1 MGSHS
6 LLDYGSDYRN
16 LPSSCLYLQ
25 NRRLL
30 MGMSKHDAYY
40 EPEDYD
46 TRSDEIEHRTYE
58 LMKVGAKYD
67 YRTASAIAEAL
78 SELDVAGADS
88 LQAMI
93 DTGDYEKIGRKVM
106 MMALDYMERF
116 AKDAAESE
124 IND

>member
-1 MGSHS
+1 MV
-6 LLDYGSDYRN
+6 
-16 LPSSCLYLQ
+16 
-25 NRRLL
+25 
-30 MGMSKHDAYY
+30 MSKHDAYY
-40 EPEDYD
+40 EPQDYD
-46 TRSDEIEHRTYE
+46 DRTDEIEHRTYE
-58 LMKVGAKYD
+58 LMKVGGEYD
-67 YRTASAIAEAL
+67 YRTTQAIAEAMGD
-78 SELDVAGADS
+78 LDADRADA

>member
-1 MGSHS
+1 
-6 LLDYGSDYRN
+6 
-16 LPSSCLYLQ
+16 
-25 NRRLL
+25 

-46 TRSDEIEHRTYE
+46 DRSDEIEHRTYE

-116 AKDAAESE
+116 AKNAAESE

>member
-1 MGSHS
+1 
-6 LLDYGSDYRN
+6 
-16 LPSSCLYLQ
+16 
-25 NRRLL
+25 

-40 EPEDYD
+40 EPQDYD
-46 TRSDEIEHRTYE
+46 DRTDEIEHRTYE

-78 SELDVAGADS
+78 SELDIAGADA

-93 DTGDYEKIGRKVM
+93 DTGDYEKIGRKIM
-106 MMALDYMERF
+106 MMTSDYMERF
-116 AKDAAESE
+116 AKDAAENE

>member
-1 MGSHS
+1 M
-6 LLDYGSDYRN
+6 
-16 LPSSCLYLQ
+16 
-25 NRRLL
+25 
-30 MGMSKHDAYY
+30 MSKHDAYY

-78 SELDVAGADS
+78 SELDIASADS

-93 DTGDYEKIGRKVM
+93 DTGDYEKIGRKIM
-106 MMALDYMERF
+106 MMSLDYMERF

>member
-1 MGSHS
+1 
-6 LLDYGSDYRN
+6 
-16 LPSSCLYLQ
+16 
-25 NRRLL
+25 

-46 TRSDEIEHRTYE
+46 DRSDEIEHRTYE

-88 LQAMI
+88 LQVMI

>member
-1 MGSHS
+1 M
-6 LLDYGSDYRN
+6 
-16 LPSSCLYLQ
+16 
-25 NRRLL
+25 
-30 MGMSKHDAYY
+30 MSKHDAYY

-78 SELDVAGADS
+78 SELDIASADS

-93 DTGDYEKIGRKVM
+93 DTGNYELIGRKIM

-116 AKDAAESE
+116 AKDAAENE

>member
-1 MGSHS
+1 
-6 LLDYGSDYRN
+6 
-16 LPSSCLYLQ
+16 
-25 NRRLL
+25 

-40 EPEDYD
+40 EPQDYD
-46 TRSDEIEHRTYE
+46 DRSDEIEHRTYE

>member
-1 MGSHS
+1 
-6 LLDYGSDYRN
+6 
-16 LPSSCLYLQ
+16 
-25 NRRLL
+25 

-78 SELDVAGADS
+78 SELDVASADS

-106 MMALDYMERF
+106 MMTLDYMERF

>member
-1 MGSHS
+1 M
-6 LLDYGSDYRN
+6 
-16 LPSSCLYLQ
+16 
-25 NRRLL
+25 
-30 MGMSKHDAYY
+30 MSKHDAYY

-58 LMKVGAKYD
+58 LMKVGGEYD
-67 YRTASAIAEAL
+67 YRTTQAIAEAMGD
-78 SELDVAGADS
+78 LDADRADA

-93 DTGDYEKIGRKVM
+93 DTGNYELIGRKIM

-116 AKDAAESE
+116 AKDAAENE

>member
-1 MGSHS
+1 
-6 LLDYGSDYRN
+6 
-16 LPSSCLYLQ
+16 
-25 NRRLL
+25 
-30 MGMSKHDAYY
+30 MGMSRHDAYY

-78 SELDVAGADS
+78 SELDVAGSDS

-106 MMALDYMERF
+106 MMTLDYMERF

>member
-1 MGSHS
+1 M
-6 LLDYGSDYRN
+6 L
-16 LPSSCLYLQ
+16 
-25 NRRLL
+25 
-30 MGMSKHDAYY
+30 SKHDAYY
-40 EPEDYD
+40 EPQDYD

-78 SELDVAGADS
+78 SELDVESADS

-93 DTGDYEKIGRKVM
+93 DTGDYEKIGRKIM
-106 MMALDYMERF
+106 MMTSDYMERF
-116 AKDAAESE
+116 AKDAAENE

>member
-1 MGSHS
+1 M
-6 LLDYGSDYRN
+6 L
-16 LPSSCLYLQ
+16 
-25 NRRLL
+25 
-30 MGMSKHDAYY
+30 SKHDAYY
-40 EPEDYD
+40 EPQDYD

-78 SELDVAGADS
+78 SELDVESADS

-106 MMALDYMERF
+106 MMTLDYMERF

>member
-1 MGSHS
+1 
-6 LLDYGSDYRN
+6 
-16 LPSSCLYLQ
+16 
-25 NRRLL
+25 

-78 SELDVAGADS
+78 SELDVAGANS

>member
-1 MGSHS
+1 M
-6 LLDYGSDYRN
+6 
-16 LPSSCLYLQ
+16 
-25 NRRLL
+25 
-30 MGMSKHDAYY
+30 MSKHDAYY

-93 DTGDYEKIGRKVM
+93 DTGNYELIGRKIM

-116 AKDAAESE
+116 AKDAAENE